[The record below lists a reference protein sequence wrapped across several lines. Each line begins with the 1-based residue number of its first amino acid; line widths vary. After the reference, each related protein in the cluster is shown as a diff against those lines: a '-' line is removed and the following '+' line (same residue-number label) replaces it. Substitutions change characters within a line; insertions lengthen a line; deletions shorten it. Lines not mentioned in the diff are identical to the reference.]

1 MNATFALIA
10 IVALGAIGLMN
21 YLRTPPAPIEAGPSA
36 VSARPTVQQLSV
48 SELPQNVFILDVRE
62 PWEYAQGHVPESAL
76 IPLGQLASR
85 LAELPQDRP
94 IYVICRSGNRS
105 QQAAELL
112 VASGFSEVYNVQGG
126 MLAYERAGLP
136 IAR

>member
-10 IVALGAIGLMN
+10 IIALGAIGLMN
-21 YLRTPPAPIEAGPSA
+21 YLRTPPTPTETNPSA
-36 VSARPTVQQLSV
+36 VSVRPTVQQLSV
-48 SELPQNVFILDVRE
+48 GELPQNVFVLDVRE
-62 PWEYAQGHVPESAL
+62 SWEYAQGHIPESTL
-76 IPLGQLASR
+76 IPLGQLANR
-85 LAELPQDRP
+85 LDELPKGEP

-112 VASGFSEVYNVQGG
+112 VASGFREVYNVQGG

-136 IAR
+136 VAR